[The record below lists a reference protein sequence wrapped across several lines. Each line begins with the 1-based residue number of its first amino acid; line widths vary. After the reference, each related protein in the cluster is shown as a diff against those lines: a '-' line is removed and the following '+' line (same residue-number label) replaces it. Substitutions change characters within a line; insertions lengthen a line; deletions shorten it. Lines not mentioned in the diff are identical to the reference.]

1 MKLYQIRKGQ
11 LVYYNNELHRIYGV
25 KQMYKQSVHAI
36 RLRDLTQILTTA
48 ASVEKYKPNEHDSFV
63 FNRNVYT
70 LSKRNAEEG
79 DHIII
84 HNPKP
89 DPLDTYSLNEIDV
102 VESSDKNGVTTSN
115 SHGLKHYEYMVMEP
129 GRADASNP
137 IDYQSMENVTAE
149 NLDDSALGPVITT
162 SSEQLPRVGSIY
174 RKKDDNELLEAMVIA
189 IKGQTIYLGGGLE
202 VPLHE
207 LTDSDIWEVIYHL
220 LDM

>member
-1 MKLYQIRKGQ
+1 M
-11 LVYYNNELHRIYGV
+11 
-25 KQMYKQSVHAI
+25 
-36 RLRDLTQILTTA
+36 
-48 ASVEKYKPNEHDSFV
+48 
-63 FNRNVYT
+63 
-70 LSKRNAEEG
+70 
-79 DHIII
+79 
-84 HNPKP
+84 
-89 DPLDTYSLNEIDV
+89 

>member
-11 LVYYNNELHRIYGV
+11 FVYYNNELHRIYGV

-36 RLRDLTQILTTA
+36 RLRDLTQVLTTA
-48 ASVEKYKPNEHDSFV
+48 ASVEKYRPKEHDSFV

-70 LSKRNAEEG
+70 LNKRNAEEG
-79 DHIII
+79 DQILI

-115 SHGLKHYEYMVMEP
+115 SHGLKHYEYLVMEP
-129 GRADASNP
+129 GRADGSNP
-137 IDYQSMENVTAE
+137 IDYHSMEHVAAE
-149 NLDDSALGPVITT
+149 NLDDSALLPVNTAG
-162 SSEQLPRVGSIY
+162 SVHLPRVGSIY

-189 IKGQTIYLGGGLE
+189 IKGQTIYMGGGLE
-202 VPLHE
+202 VLLDE
-207 LTDSDIWEVIYHL
+207 LTDTEKWEVVYHL